1 MDDLRDTLMAYGCI
15 AIRAGDFNGLN
26 DFLEQE
32 CGTRL
37 HVAWPERC
45 FIQLR
50 SRSALGPFVGKMG
63 TVCSQG
69 AYVCCQEYLHPF
81 GFVEGPGFMRYQ
93 LIVLIGQ
100 RGGIYCYDDL
110 RDCVYELAATMKD
123 FLRHGFRHCDHFHT
137 MRDYQRPMVQYDD
150 YWNAVMLYRGDV
162 ESLSAEVTKRG
173 YASYTIDDPFDECPD
188 THFAFWTHNT
198 EVMKFKETSFSV
210 VRAGG
215 SIQTMELMIRTVPRI
230 TCYHQ
235 LLGALGHE
243 VPERKEFLVRQY
255 VLVDTF
261 GVVYGYDPA
270 MDAVYRLAEDVVMFT
285 CVMGKKGHRNHR
297 FSSRREAIVRLEKT
311 PTCQHPKKN
320 PDPMIMF
327 DEDDDDEL
335 SLPRNVMTHEEAES
349 RLYDAITENL
359 MHCVK
364 LVTTDS
370 PLATHLWPQELQAL
384 CDSPALSLCT
394 DDVEGVRQK
403 LRART
408 GSLHHLELSY
418 RFHDEDPE
426 TYMGFLWDIP
436 SCDRCVR
443 RRRFKVCDAGRR
455 HIIPG
460 AANGMPP
467 LTPPHAYMNN

>member
-150 YWNAVMLYRGDV
+150 YWNAVM
-162 ESLSAEVTKRG
+162 T
-173 YASYTIDDPFDECPD
+173 
-188 THFAFWTHNT
+188 
-198 EVMKFKETSFSV
+198 TSGPWCSTTTT
-210 VRAGG
+210 GTP
-215 SIQTMELMIRTVPRI
+215 S
-230 TCYHQ
+230 CY
-235 LLGALGHE
+235 
-243 VPERKEFLVRQY
+243 
-255 VLVDTF
+255 
-261 GVVYGYDPA
+261 
-270 MDAVYRLAEDVVMFT
+270 
-285 CVMGKKGHRNHR
+285 HR

-311 PTCQHPKKN
+311 PTCQHPKKT